1 MEVVMIGVKTQHK
14 VGEDGLLYCEVCKE
28 KVEKVINFPLCDEH
42 GSTELRKVRVNCR
55 CEREAK
61 ASYEKRMQFEEEQRK
76 IDALRQLSLMDVKLK
91 EVSFANYKESDDNK
105 KVLGIAKRYVEKFD
119 EMYEKGQ
126 GILFWG
132 DVGTGKSY
140 TAAVIAN
147 ELLNKQTS
155 VIMTSFIKL
164 LKETSNLDLDQ
175 GAYIDKLNKAK
186 LLIIDDLG
194 AERGTDYA
202 LEKVYDIIDS
212 RYRTGK
218 PIILTTNLRF
228 EDMKNCDDIRY
239 NRIYDRI
246 FEMCYPVKV
255 TGMSWRKKEAV
266 TRFDNMR
273 KMLEG

>member
-1 MEVVMIGVKTQHK
+1 MLGVKIQHK

-28 KVEKVINFPLCDEH
+28 KAEKVINFPLCDEH
-42 GSTELRKVRVNCR
+42 GNTELRKVRINCR

-61 ASYEKRMQFEEEQRK
+61 ESYDKRMKFEEEQRK
-76 IDALRQLSLMDVKLK
+76 INALRQLSLMDVKLK
-91 EVSFANYKESDDNK
+91 EVSFSNYKESDDNK

-140 TAAVIAN
+140 TAAAIAN
-147 ELLNKQTS
+147 ELLNRQIS

-175 GAYIDKLNKAK
+175 GAYIDKLNRAK

-228 EDMKNCDDIRY
+228 DDMKNCDDIRY